1 VASTPPDDDDPTGVR
16 EPDPG
21 TNVSMPAV
29 ADDQPP
35 DATGPTESGSI
46 DVQFSTPG
54 MPTATLQPPR
64 KRPRSKTVPGMLQES
79 LSHIPVVKEVMP
91 KTRKGQVLFRSVV
104 VAFSLVAVWIG
115 VIVYLQLRSG
125 EKPDFRP
132 EVEAIFVKLRDGAA
146 AEVYEQSST
155 RFQEIV
161 AEEGFLAMVQDMNE
175 SLGPFIEVASVIDTD
190 VFRGASGRTS
200 KVDLLL
206 EFENGRAR
214 ASMSFHQED
223 GIWKMVGFH
232 VDLPE
237 GLQAQATSE
246 ESRAKRVQAP
256 EVIEELT
263 QQILVDSR
271 DGKAGA
277 IWDAAAQVFK
287 DSISREEF
295 IALEQERRETLGPF
309 LRIFKVTSSRQNP
322 AQTGASLD
330 ALLEF
335 RNPQGG
341 AFIVTASFK
350 YAKIDGVWKLTFFK
364 LIMPMPRGP
373 GD

>member
-21 TNVSMPAV
+21 TNIAMPAV
-29 ADDQPP
+29 ADDQPEETT
-35 DATGPTESGSI
+35 AEKSGSI
-46 DVQFSTPG
+46 DVAFSAPA
-54 MPTATLQPPR
+54 MPEAKAPAP
-64 KRPRSKTVPGMLQES
+64 RPRPRAKTMPGMLQES

-104 VAFSLVAVWIG
+104 VAFTLVAVWIG

-132 EVEAIFVKLRDGAA
+132 RVEEIFVQLREGAA
-146 AEVYEQSST
+146 AQVYADSSS

-161 AEEGFLAMVQDMNE
+161 VEDSFLAMVADMND
-175 SLGPFIEVASVIDTD
+175 SLGEFVEVASVIDTK
-190 VFRGASGRTS
+190 VFRGASGRTA

-206 EFENGRAR
+206 EFTNGRAR

-237 GLQAQATSE
+237 GLQEQATSA

-256 EVIEELT
+256 PVIEELT
-263 QQILVDSR
+263 QQILIDSR

-295 IALEQERRETLGPF
+295 IALEQDRRETLGPF

-335 RNPQGG
+335 RNPKG
-341 AFIVTASFK
+341 AAVIVTASFK
-350 YAKIDGVWKLTFFK
+350 YAKIGGVWKLTFFK

-373 GD
+373 GE